1 MERFVLPALGDR
13 PLCKITHGDVKT
25 VVQAAS
31 APHGCKTVLRAV
43 LRAAYDDELMDSKPF
58 SRRVPTPR
66 RHREQVRPW
75 TAEECARALEA
86 LQGSPVEAYLILGLS
101 GLRKEEALAVS
112 PDRIVASATVNAAT
126 GEVERTVSVVI
137 DRTYTD
143 DDGLRDK
150 TKTEFSARTVPV
162 LVAGRPRL
170 LALLGEARPAD
181 PEEAAAWA
189 ASRIVPWGG
198 NWFARVWRSELG
210 RAGLRYIPPDMLR
223 HTSETLMQAA
233 RLPDTLVSRLHGH
246 TDLQTDYRHYLR
258 PGADQAEDAARAVH
272 RIMGE

>member
-1 MERFVLPALGDR
+1 M
-13 PLCKITHGDVKT
+13 
-25 VVQAAS
+25 
-31 APHGCKTVLRAV
+31 
-43 LRAAYDDELMDSKPF
+43 
-58 SRRVPTPR
+58 
-66 RHREQVRPW
+66 
-75 TAEECARALEA
+75 
-86 LQGSPVEAYLILGLS
+86 
-101 GLRKEEALAVS
+101 
-112 PDRIVASATVNAAT
+112 
-126 GEVERTVSVVI
+126 
-137 DRTYTD
+137 
-143 DDGLRDK
+143 
-150 TKTEFSARTVPV
+150 

-189 ASRIVPWGG
+189 SSRIVPWGG
-198 NWFARVWRSELG
+198 NWFARVWRSELE

-233 RLPDTLVSRLHGH
+233 KLPDTLVSRLHGH